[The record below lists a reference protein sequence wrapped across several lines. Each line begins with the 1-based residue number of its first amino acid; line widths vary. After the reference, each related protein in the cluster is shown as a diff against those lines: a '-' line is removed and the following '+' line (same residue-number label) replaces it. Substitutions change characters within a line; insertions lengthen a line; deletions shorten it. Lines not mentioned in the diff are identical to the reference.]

1 VYEIQDFDSMFA
13 DAPRTSAYLAAIA
26 GAVKPGCVVVE
37 IGTGVG
43 YFAVAACKAGARI
56 VYAIEMNPAIEL
68 GAQVAA
74 DNDCA
79 DRVTFIR
86 NDSRKVTLPEL
97 GDVLLSDLRGVLPPY
112 GEHIPTLIDART
124 RLVRADASLVP
135 QRDTMWAA
143 PCVAPPEWRR
153 DHLTR
158 ADAPHGISR
167 RAVEARVRAD
177 WYRCHLDGESLV
189 QRAEQWAALD
199 YRTIESPNLSGRASW
214 TFTRDASADGLALW
228 FDGDFG
234 GGALLSNSPSAPR
247 ALYGQAF
254 FPFERSLQI
263 RAGDVLDVELSAN
276 HIGNDYVWGWT
287 STLRPVASDDA
298 TIVFRQSNL
307 VARVGSLDRLRNLG
321 APVREGDRPFPTTQ
335 STA

>member
-1 VYEIQDFDSMFA
+1 MFA

-26 GAVKPGCVVVE
+26 RAVTPGCAVVE

-79 DRVTFIR
+79 DRITFIK

-112 GEHIPTLIDART
+112 GEHIRTLVDART
-124 RLVRADASLVP
+124 RLVRAGAALVP
-135 QRDTMWAA
+135 QSDTMWVA
-143 PCVAPPEWRR
+143 PCVAPGEWRR
-153 DHLTR
+153 DHLTSPE
-158 ADAPHGISR
+158 APHRISR
-167 RAVEARVRAD
+167 RAIEARVRSD
-177 WYRCHLDGESLV
+177 WHRCHLGAEALV
-189 QRAEQWAALD
+189 HHAAQWATLD
-199 YRTIESPNLSGRASW
+199 YRTIESPNVEGRATW
-214 TFTRDASADGLALW
+214 VFTSDAIADGVALW

-234 GGALLSNSPSAPR
+234 GGSLLSNAPDAPR

-254 FPFERSLQI
+254 FPFERSLQF
-263 RAGDVLDVELSAN
+263 RAGDELAVELSAN
-276 HIGNDYVWGWT
+276 HIGHDYVWAWN
-287 STLRPVASDDA
+287 STLTPIARDEAPIA
-298 TIVFRQSNL
+298 FRQCNL
-307 VARVGSLDRLRNLG
+307 AARVGSLDQLRNLR
-321 APVREGDRPFPTTQ
+321 APADERDQPFPATQ